1 MIGDKYLGET
11 LALANYLVFD
21 CLLPEKKKNPRT
33 IVIMDNDTLAG
44 KKYKKLRVHS
54 YSLLRNCTKLLIIKA
69 FEACTLKFIGRLK
82 EFLSCILI
90 DKFDKSAIGDKI
102 VETLSSNGA
111 TS

>member
-11 LALANYLVFD
+11 LALANHLVFD
-21 CLLPEKKKNPRT
+21 CLLPEKKNPRT
-33 IVIMDNDTLAG
+33 IVIMDKDTLAG

-54 YSLLRNCTKLLIIKA
+54 YSLLRNCTKLIIKA
-69 FEACTLKFIGRLK
+69 FEECTLKFIGRLN

-90 DKFDKSAIGDKI
+90 DKFDISAIGDKI

>member
-11 LALANYLVFD
+11 LALANHPVFD
-21 CLLPEKKKNPRT
+21 CLLPEKKNPRT

-102 VETLSSNGA
+102 LETLSSNGA

>member
-1 MIGDKYLGET
+1 MIGYKCLGET
-11 LALANYLVFD
+11 LALANHLVFD
-21 CLLPEKKKNPRT
+21 CLLPEKKNPRT

>member
-1 MIGDKYLGET
+1 
-11 LALANYLVFD
+11 
-21 CLLPEKKKNPRT
+21 
-33 IVIMDNDTLAG
+33 MDNDTLVG

-90 DKFDKSAIGDKI
+90 DKFHKSAIGDKI
-102 VETLSSNGA
+102 LETLSSIGA

>member
-11 LALANYLVFD
+11 LALANHLVFD

-54 YSLLRNCTKLLIIKA
+54 YSLLRNCTKLIIKA
-69 FEACTLKFIGRLK
+69 FEECTLKFIGRLN
-82 EFLSCILI
+82 EFLSCTLI
-90 DKFDKSAIGDKI
+90 DKFDISAIGDKI

>member
-11 LALANYLVFD
+11 LALANHLVFD
-21 CLLPEKKKNPRT
+21 CLLPEKKNPRT

-90 DKFDKSAIGDKI
+90 DKFDKSATGDKI
-102 VETLSSNGA
+102 LETLSSNGA

>member
-1 MIGDKYLGET
+1 
-11 LALANYLVFD
+11 
-21 CLLPEKKKNPRT
+21 
-33 IVIMDNDTLAG
+33 MDNDTLAG
-44 KKYKKLRVHS
+44 KKYKKLRVHC

>member
-1 MIGDKYLGET
+1 
-11 LALANYLVFD
+11 
-21 CLLPEKKKNPRT
+21 
-33 IVIMDNDTLAG
+33 MDNDTLAG

-90 DKFDKSAIGDKI
+90 DKFDKSTIGDKI
-102 VETLSSNGA
+102 VETLYLNRVFSENKRIRTPPLSPPFKVGVFVVFYR
-111 TS
+111 

>member
-11 LALANYLVFD
+11 LALANHLVFD
-21 CLLPEKKKNPRT
+21 CLLPDKKNPRT

-90 DKFDKSAIGDKI
+90 DKFDKSAIGDII

>member
-1 MIGDKYLGET
+1 MIGGKYLGET
-11 LALANYLVFD
+11 LALANHLVFD
-21 CLLPEKKKNPRT
+21 CLLPDKKNPRT